1 MNQPQTPEYPRWA
14 EKYIS
19 LVGDNVITT
28 LAAQA
33 TDFPNFMR
41 GLQAKA
47 DYAYAPGKWTIKELL
62 GHMIDTERVLVYRL
76 MCIAR
81 GEKASLPGFDED
93 NYVAHAHFSQS
104 ELADL
109 AEEFGLLRKANLF
122 LIKSLNKEE
131 LNRKGVAND
140 LEISVRAIVFVLA
153 GHVIHHQKIIE
164 ERYL

>member
-19 LVGDNVITT
+19 LVGTDVVTI
-28 LAAQA
+28 LEKQA
-33 TDFPNFMR
+33 VDFPAFMR
-41 GLQAKA
+41 SLTEKA
-47 DYAYAPGKWTIKELL
+47 DFAYAPGKWTIKELL
-62 GHMIDTERVLVYRL
+62 GHIIDTERVLVYRL

-81 GEKASLPGFDED
+81 GEKTSLPGFDED
-93 NYVAHAHFSQS
+93 SYVAHAHFAESN
-104 ELADL
+104 LNDL
-109 AEEFGLLRKANLF
+109 AEEFGLLRKANMF
-122 LIKSLNKEE
+122 LIKSLTEEE
-131 LNRKGVAND
+131 LARKGVAND

>member
-19 LVGDNVITT
+19 LVGTDVVST
-28 LAAQA
+28 LSAQA
-33 TDFPNFMR
+33 TEFPAFMQ

-47 DYAYAPGKWTIKELL
+47 DFAYAPGKWTIKELL

-93 NYVAHAHFSQS
+93 SYVAHAHFAQS
-104 ELADL
+104 ELSDL

-122 LIKSLNKEE
+122 LIKSLNEEE
-131 LNRKGVAND
+131 LNRKGIAND

>member
-19 LVGDNVITT
+19 LAGADVVAI
-28 LAAQA
+28 LEKQA
-33 TDFPNFMR
+33 VDFPTFMR
-41 GLQAKA
+41 SLKEKA
-47 DYAYAPGKWTIKELL
+47 DYAYAPGKWTIKELF

-81 GEKASLPGFDED
+81 GEKTSLPGFDED
-93 NYVAHAHFSQS
+93 SYVAHAHFAESD
-104 ELADL
+104 LNDL
-109 AEEFGLLRKANLF
+109 AEEFGLLRKANIF
-122 LIKSLNKEE
+122 LIKSLTEEE
-131 LNRKGVAND
+131 LARKGVAND

-153 GHVIHHQKIIE
+153 GHVIHHQKVIE

>member
-1 MNQPQTPEYPRWA
+1 MNQPQTQEYPRWA

-19 LVGDNVITT
+19 LVGTDVVAM
-28 LAAQA
+28 LEKQA

-41 GLQAKA
+41 SLSEKA
-47 DYAYAPGKWTIKELL
+47 DYAYAKGKWTIKELF

-93 NYVAHAHFSQS
+93 SYVAHAHFAESN
-104 ELADL
+104 LNDL
-109 AEEFGLLRKANLF
+109 AEEFGLLRKANMF
-122 LIKSLNKEE
+122 LIKSLREEE
-131 LNRKGVAND
+131 LVRKGVAND